1 MFVVLGRRI
10 DPGPAA
16 SPAEPMM
23 PPMSAWLLD
32 VGRPHSHVT
41 RSHTIAPTT
50 PPMMMAIEWWNAAS
64 LSGRAFTPRMFVSM
78 IPLPIV
84 SAIAF
89 VMKTIPT
96 KLPAAAMA
104 TAFVG
109 VRTFVATIVAI
120 AFAASWN
127 PLKKSNRKTT
137 RIATMRIVKRSPF
150 PVRAS
155 ARPSIP
161 PRETSGDSLILRHDV
176 AQHVGDVLAVVRG
189 LLEDLGDL
197 LELDDRHGIL
207 LTEEGRDGVVHEV
220 VGDVLE
226 AVDLDGEPLDPVGL
240 FHVADHPDGLLEE
253 PRPVFD
259 HVSELHHRLGRT
271 FNFIEADPARGCL
284 DHVEDI
290 VELGSEGL
298 NVLPVDWRDERL
310 VQFLVNPMD
319 DLVAVVLHV
328 LDPSALHRHVAE
340 VVQQVRR
347 GDRTLVDRGGEL
359 LEEVEKLALLRD
371 NPSLQTHGPSLPVNA
386 VVLVHH

>member
-10 DPGPAA
+10 DPGPTA
-16 SPAEPMM
+16 SAVAPTM

-32 VGRPHSHVT
+32 VGRPQTHVI

-50 PPMMMAIEWWNAAS
+50 PPMMMAIEWKRAAS
-64 LSGRAFTPRMFVSM
+64 LSGNAFTPRTFASI

-84 SAIAF
+84 SAMAF

-137 RIATMRIVKRSPF
+137 RIATTRIAKRSAIPS
-150 PVRAS
+150 PCLRAS
-155 ARPSIP
+155 LHPASR
-161 PRETSGDSLILRHDV
+161 DLR
-176 AQHVGDVLAVVRG
+176 
-189 LLEDLGDL
+189 DL

-207 LTEEGRDGVVHEV
+207 LTEERRDRVVHEV

-226 AVDLDGEPLDPVGL
+226 AVDLDGDPLDPIGL
-240 FHVADHPDGLLEE
+240 LHVANHPDGLRQE
-253 PRPVFD
+253 PRSVFD
-259 HVSELHHRLGRT
+259 HISELHHRLGRT
-271 FNFIEADPARGCL
+271 INFVEADPARGRL

-290 VELGSEGL
+290 VELGGEGL
-298 NVLPVDWRDERL
+298 DVLPVDRRNERL
-310 VQFLVNPMD
+310 VQFLVNSMD

-328 LDPSALHRHVAE
+328 LDPSTLHRHVAE
-340 VVQQVRR
+340 LVQQVRQ
-347 GDRTLVDRGGEL
+347 GDRTLVDRGGEF

-371 NPSLQTHGPSLPVNA
+371 NPCFQTHWPSLPVNA
-386 VVLVHH
+386 VVLGHH

>member
-1 MFVVLGRRI
+1 
-10 DPGPAA
+10 
-16 SPAEPMM
+16 
-23 PPMSAWLLD
+23 
-32 VGRPHSHVT
+32 
-41 RSHTIAPTT
+41 
-50 PPMMMAIEWWNAAS
+50 
-64 LSGRAFTPRMFVSM
+64 M

-127 PLKKSNRKTT
+127 PLKKSNAKTT
-137 RIATMRIVKRSPF
+137 RIATTRIAKRSAILSPYA
-150 PVRAS
+150 P

-161 PRETSGDSLILRHDV
+161 PRETSDDSLILRHNV

-189 LLEDLGDL
+189 LLEDLRDL
-197 LELDDRHGIL
+197 LELDDRHGIF
-207 LTEEGRDGVVHEV
+207 LTEEGRDGAVHEV
-220 VGDVLE
+220 VCHVLE
-226 AVDLDGEPLDPVGL
+226 TVDLDGDRLDPVGL
-240 FHVADHPDGLLEE
+240 FHVADHPDRLLEE
-253 PRPVFD
+253 PRPVLD

-271 FNFIEADPARGCL
+271 IDFVEADPARGRL

-290 VELGSEGL
+290 VELGGEGL
-298 NVLPVDWRDERL
+298 DILPADRRDERL
-310 VQFLVNPMD
+310 VPFLVNPMD
-319 DLVAVVLHV
+319 DLVGVVLHV

-340 VVQQVRR
+340 LVQQVRQ
-347 GDRTLVDRGGEL
+347 GDRTLVDRGGEP

-371 NPSLQTHGPSLPVNA
+371 NPCFQTHWPSLPV
-386 VVLVHH
+386 

>member
-16 SPAEPMM
+16 SAAAPMM

-32 VGRPHSHVT
+32 VGRPHSQVI
-41 RSHTIAPTT
+41 RSHPIAPAT
-50 PPMMMAIEWWNAAS
+50 PPMMMAIEWKRAAL
-64 LSGRAFTPRMFVSM
+64 LSGSVFTPRTFVSM

-84 SAIAF
+84 SAMAF

-127 PLKKSNRKTT
+127 PLKKSNEKTT
-137 RIATMRIVKRSPF
+137 RIATTRIVKRS
-150 PVRAS
+150 A
-155 ARPSIP
+155 IP
-161 PRETSGDSLILRHDV
+161 GPCLPRVLLLPREPSGDSLILRHDV

-226 AVDLDGEPLDPVGL
+226 AMDLDGDPLDPVGL
-240 FHVADHPDGLLEE
+240 FHVADHPDRLLEE

-259 HVSELHHRLGRT
+259 YISELHHRLGRSI
-271 FNFIEADPARGCL
+271 NFIEADPARGGL

-290 VELGSEGL
+290 VELGGEGL
-298 NVLPVDWRDERL
+298 DVLPVDRRDERL

-319 DLVAVVLHV
+319 DLVALVLNV
-328 LDPSALHRHVAE
+328 LDSAALHRHVAE
-340 VVQQVRR
+340 VVQQVRQR
-347 GDRTLVDRGGEL
+347 DRTLVDRAGEF
-359 LEEVEKLALLRD
+359 LEEVEKLPLLRD
-371 NPSLQTHGPSLPVNA
+371 NPSFQTHGPRSPLTR
-386 VVLVHH
+386 